1 MATEQTDTKWLHLR
15 SIMPSVPCASVTR
28 PSSTFTIWY
37 IRHSPCIQSTFSLQS
52 LQLFALA
59 HFAQGLIVS
68 SRGFLDSLVAE
79 LPELRAKGLTPELF
93 AKSLAQ
99 LAVQKFSEP
108 TLIAFWGIPA
118 ANQAQLLFYA
128 ESKHNYPWSEH
139 LTSQEHSAFLR
150 NAIQGNRQVGPESL
164 AWKSTVLLANTT
176 PVLFDNHIWGF
187 LEILVLK
194 NAQSTNTPLY
204 EGLLAVLRCE
214 MENAKTVH
222 ELQLEKTVVGNAES
236 SQLIATRLLRCSEFS
251 NLTFQLAHDAREF
264 LGCDRASVL
273 SIVQPKVRLEATSG
287 VDTIDRKAASVTAM
301 QALIETVAATGENLR
316 YPLPDGN
323 QPPQIIEACEKYVD
337 VSQAKSFEVHLLKPP
352 STDPPST
359 PLSKPLP
366 NLLGALL
373 VESFHAPDFC
383 SDNDK
388 IQRLIPLGSSAF
400 TSAWRNAAKIHSWLP
415 TGWTRM
421 TQGLPPGWGRHS
433 RNHAKTWALAIGL
446 LLAAGAIP
454 LPVTVR
460 CEGQLQPI
468 LRRDLYAPVDG
479 DVVSVDFQHDD
490 WVEPNQKLLVLSSRA
505 LELEQQKIE
514 GELQTTEK
522 RLLAVLSERL
532 GNNSDS
538 ESNIRSTG
546 QIAAEEQELQ
556 ELRTSLRKQLEI
568 IRKQQRDL
576 SLTAPIRGRILTWDP
591 QHLLLNRPVQRGQLL
606 TTIADTQGDWTL
618 ELKVQGRNVSKLIAK
633 APDPNNTL
641 DVRYTLAT
649 LPKES
654 YRAKLTELAARVDWD
669 PEYKESLLALAP
681 TLNLPETNARPG
693 AKVIASIHCGWYPI
707 GLTWLSDIY
716 NSLKTWLWL

>member
-1 MATEQTDTKWLHLR
+1 
-15 SIMPSVPCASVTR
+15 
-28 PSSTFTIWY
+28 
-37 IRHSPCIQSTFSLQS
+37 
-52 LQLFALA
+52 
-59 HFAQGLIVS
+59 VS
-68 SRGFLDSLVAE
+68 NGDSLDSLFAE
-79 LPELRAKGLTPELF
+79 LPELRAKGLSPEGL
-93 AKSLAQ
+93 AKSLAE
-99 LAVQKFSEP
+99 LALQKTNTPSFV
-108 TLIAFWGIPA
+108 AFWVVPSH
-118 ANQAQLLFYA
+118 NQAQLEFYA
-128 ESKHNYPWSEH
+128 ESKSHFPWPQ
-139 LTSQEHSAFLR
+139 LLASQEHSNFLR
-150 NAIQGNRQVGPESL
+150 TTIQTNHPVGPERIVWNSNEIL
-164 AWKSTVLLANTT
+164 AKTT
-176 PVLFDNHIWGF
+176 PVICDNRIWGI
-187 LEILVLK
+187 LEILFRPDSKTVNELFSEVLL
-194 NAQSTNTPLY
+194 SI
-204 EGLLAVLRCE
+204 LRCE
-214 MENAKTVH
+214 MELAKQKH
-222 ELQLEKTVVGNAES
+222 EHALRTFANDINES
-236 SQLIATRLLRCSEFS
+236 SHRIAARLLACSDFP

-273 SIVQPKVRLEATSG
+273 SIVYPKVRLEAVSG
-287 VDTIDRKAASVTAM
+287 VASLDRKAASLVAM
-301 QALIETVAATGENLR
+301 QSLIEKAAATGENLR

-323 QPPQIIEACEKYVD
+323 QLPQIIEVCEKYVD
-337 VSQAKSFEVHLLKPP
+337 VSQAKSFEVHLLRHP
-352 STDPPST
+352 STDSPSD
-359 PLSKPLP
+359 PASKTLP
-366 NLLGALL
+366 DLLGALL
-373 VESFHAPDFC
+373 VESFHTPDFH
-383 SDNDK
+383 SANDK
-388 IQRLIPLGSSAF
+388 IQNLISLGSSAF
-400 TSAWRNAAKIHSWLP
+400 TSAWRSAAKTNSWLP
-415 TGWTRM
+415 FGWTRM
-421 TQGLPPGWGRHS
+421 TQGMPPGWGRHS
-433 RNHAKTWALAIGL
+433 RNHSKTWALAVGS

-468 LRRDLYAPVDG
+468 LRRDLYAPLDG

-490 WVEPNQKLLVLSSRA
+490 WVEPNQNLLVLSSRA

-538 ESNIRSTG
+538 ENNIRSAG

-633 APDPNNTL
+633 APDPNKPL

-649 LPKES
+649 LPNES
-654 YRAKLTELAARVDWD
+654 YRAKLTELAARVEWD

-693 AKVIASIHCGWYPI
+693 AKVIASIHCGWNPI
-707 GLTWLSDIY
+707 GLTWLSEIY